1 MVMIFKLIVVFSAA
15 TLAGCAGVRPSYISL
30 IEHTADGPA
39 ISMKLAQS
47 REVLAISNGFPGWW
61 GIYPTVVSASPEVAS
76 VTCSFARSWIP
87 FRAPGVLIGGE
98 VCQLNANR
106 VGETWLLYGNKF
118 AMGISPEAIAR
129 DEKAVRVIITDIS
142 SDAHL

>member
-1 MVMIFKLIVVFSAA
+1 MVLVMIFKFIVVFSVA
-15 TLAGCAGVRPSYISL
+15 TLVGCAGVRPSYMSL
-30 IEHTADGPA
+30 IEHAVDGPA

-61 GIYPTVVSASPEVAS
+61 GVYPTVVSASPEVAS
-76 VTCSFARSWIP
+76 VTCAFARSWIP

-98 VCQLNANR
+98 VCQLHANR

-118 AMGISPEAIAR
+118 AMDISAEGIAR
-129 DEKAVRVIITDIS
+129 DEKAVKVIIADQ
-142 SDAHL
+142 